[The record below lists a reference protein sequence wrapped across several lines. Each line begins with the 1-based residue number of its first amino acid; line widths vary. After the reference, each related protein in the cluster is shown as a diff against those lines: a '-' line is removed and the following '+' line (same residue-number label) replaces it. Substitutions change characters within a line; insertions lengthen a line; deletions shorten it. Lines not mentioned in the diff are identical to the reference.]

1 MKHLPQLLL
10 LSLISISAVA
20 APQTVTLSVP
30 GMTCAACPFTIKKAL
45 SRVDGVDQ
53 VEVSYKMKSA
63 TVRFDDQQTSAEELT
78 QATANVGYPSTV
90 QGEE

>member
-10 LSLISISAVA
+10 FSLISFSAIA

-63 TVRFDDQQTSAEELT
+63 TVRFDDQQTSAEDLT